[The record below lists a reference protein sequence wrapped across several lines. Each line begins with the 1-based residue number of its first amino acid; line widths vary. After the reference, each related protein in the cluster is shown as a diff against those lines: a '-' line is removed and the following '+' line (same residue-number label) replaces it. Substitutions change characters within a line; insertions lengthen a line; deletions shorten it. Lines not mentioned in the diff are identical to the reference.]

1 VAAITEAAETA
12 AVRQVAVH
20 AEANSE
26 ADRTAA
32 LPMADTITANRF
44 FLASPHTS
52 LTVRRLRKGPP
63 VLPKYRAEMGKGIA
77 SEGDLALMK
86 RSFTSCG
93 KKWV

>member
-1 VAAITEAAETA
+1 MEAAETA
-12 AVRQVAVH
+12 AVPPVARPT
-20 AEANSE
+20 EETPE

-32 LPMADTITANRF
+32 LPVAGIVTAKNF
-44 FLASPHTS
+44 SLVSPHTS